1 MTETQ
6 RATDT
11 IARPHMPF
19 TMALDPSPGQFNSQ
33 KLKKSNDVKTLP
45 IDFEEYPASLRASGK
60 SADTIE
66 RNIILLTCNY
76 FLAEARF
83 DIKCIHLRATS
94 KLCQIYKLF
103 ETSSYWWADKRYEC
117 SCLEWNQSYFAIRSV
132 HSHDFYFHKANF
144 FLPKLWMNFVF
155 WLSLRSRKLAAK
167 PFNGRISHLEFPFI
181 AHVIPACL
189 LHTHTCNMPSQL

>member
-11 IARPHMPF
+11 IARPHMAF

-33 KLKKSNDVKTLP
+33 KLKKSTDVESLK
-45 IDFEEYPASLRASGK
+45 IDFEEYPAPLRASGK

-132 HSHDFYFHKANF
+132 HSHDFYFHIAF
-144 FLPKLWMNFVF
+144 FSTKIVNEFRFLIVIAIPKVG
-155 WLSLRSRKLAAK
+155 RST
-167 PFNGRISHLEFPFI
+167 I
-181 AHVIPACL
+181 
-189 LHTHTCNMPSQL
+189 QW